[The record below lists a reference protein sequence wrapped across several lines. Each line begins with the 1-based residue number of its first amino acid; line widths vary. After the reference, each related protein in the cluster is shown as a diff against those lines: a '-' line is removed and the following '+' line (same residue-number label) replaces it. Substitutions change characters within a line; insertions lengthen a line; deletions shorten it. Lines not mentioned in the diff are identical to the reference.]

1 MIQTVLGP
9 VAVDD
14 LGVCLTHEHIWCDQ
28 RLGPRGHLHSSLRS
42 ENNYMLLN
50 NFDHMVAELIAF
62 REAGGKS
69 IVEVTCDGWGRD
81 LSVLARLSEKSEV
94 HIIATSGYY
103 IEPHIPLFVDSMP
116 LNEIAD
122 RLTDEIISGVGAE
135 KRKCGVFK
143 SAIHRSQVEGIELK
157 VLQAIAIAH
166 KRTGAPITTHTTAS
180 RSMEVKG
187 GIAGIQ
193 QLDILKSEGVH
204 PTSLIMGHVDQR
216 PDIDVLMALA
226 SEGCFIQFDLIGKEH
241 YVKDSTRATIIH
253 RLILEGY
260 IGNILLSQDRNR
272 SYEMR
277 YGGNTGYCHIFE
289 VFIPLLRERG
299 VSLSDIDMM
308 MCANPAR
315 AFSFE

>member
-1 MIQTVLGP
+1 
-9 VAVDD
+9 
-14 LGVCLTHEHIWCDQ
+14 
-28 RLGPRGHLHSSLRS
+28 
-42 ENNYMLLN
+42 MLLN
-50 NFDHMVAELIAF
+50 DFDRMLAELIAF
-62 REAGGKS
+62 RKAGGNS

-81 LSVLARLSEKSEV
+81 LDVLAKLSEKAEV

-116 LNEIAD
+116 LNMIAD
-122 RLTDEIISGVGAE
+122 RLTDEIVSGVGTE

-143 SAIHRSQVEGIELK
+143 SAIHKSRVEGLELK

-166 KRTGAPITTHTTAS
+166 KRTGVPITTHTTAS

-187 GIAGIQ
+187 GIAGIE
-193 QLDILKSEGVH
+193 QLDILKSEGVS
-204 PTSLIMGHVDQR
+204 PTALIMGHVDQR
-216 PDIDVLMALA
+216 PDIDVLIALA
-226 SEGCFIQFDLIGKEH
+226 QQGCFIQFDLIGKEH
-241 YVKDSTRATIIH
+241 YVKDSTRAAIIH
-253 RLILEGY
+253 RLIREGY
-260 IGNILLSQDRNR
+260 LNNILLSQDRNR

-299 VSLSDIDMM
+299 VSLSDIEIM